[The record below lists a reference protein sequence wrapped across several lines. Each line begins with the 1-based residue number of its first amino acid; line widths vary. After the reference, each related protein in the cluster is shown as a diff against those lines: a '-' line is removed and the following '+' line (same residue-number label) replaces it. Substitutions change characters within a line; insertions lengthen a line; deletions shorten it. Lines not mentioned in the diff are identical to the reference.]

1 MKIAGFSI
9 HDRANTVNAARKIDG
24 RVCVPMDRH
33 PLAGLINRKNPPI
46 LRFLSAM
53 KRRSLFTMIPAASVL
68 LALRS
73 KGAPL
78 PQEARTPAGFAIS
91 VQCWSFKEFTLFQ
104 AIEMAASAGANVEV
118 FPGQKIGGAL
128 GDEKFTPDLPD
139 DKLQLVIDHLKKN
152 GISAVNFGVT
162 PISKDEKEARKTF
175 ELAKKLGLYG
185 VSTESLDAL
194 DTLEKLAKE
203 YDIKVCFHNHPKP
216 SALWNPDKISKAIE
230 GRHANIGF
238 CADIGHWA
246 TSGLNPLEVIKKI
259 APRVHA
265 FHMKDR
271 ESIEKWSHDRPFGTG
286 IIDNMAILDEVRKHG
301 FAGNVTIEY
310 EHNWK
315 TNVTEVA
322 QCAGYLRA
330 YSKARA

>member
-1 MKIAGFSI
+1 
-9 HDRANTVNAARKIDG
+9 
-24 RVCVPMDRH
+24 
-33 PLAGLINRKNPPI
+33 
-46 LRFLSAM
+46 M
-53 KRRSLFTMIPAASVL
+53 KRRSLLTMIPAASAL

-73 KGAPL
+73 KAAPI
-78 PQEARTPAGFAIS
+78 PQPALTSAGFGIS
-91 VQCWSFKEFTLFQ
+91 VQCWSFKQFTLFE
-104 AIEMAASAGANVEV
+104 AIEMAASAGTHVEI
-118 FPGQKIGGAL
+118 FPGQKIGGDL
-128 GDEKFTPDLPD
+128 GDAKIGPDLGD
-139 DKLQLVIDHLKKN
+139 DQLQKVIDHLAAH
-152 GISAVNFGVT
+152 GVVALNFGVT
-162 PISKDEKEARKTF
+162 PISDNEAEARKIF
-175 ELAKKLGLYG
+175 ELAKKLNLYG
-185 VSTESLDAL
+185 VTTESLKSI

-216 SALWNPDKISKAIE
+216 SALWNPDTIWKAID
-230 GRHANIGF
+230 GRHKNVGY

-246 TSGLNPLEVIKKI
+246 TSGLDPLEVIKKI

-286 IIDNMAILDEVRKHG
+286 IIDNIAILDEVRKHG

-310 EHNWK
+310 EHNWQ

-330 YSKARA
+330 YSKIRA